1 MKTVIQLDDDGY
13 FVGTAVADESPL
25 EEGVYL
31 LPANTVETDEPTI
44 PEGHKALW
52 NGSWV
57 FEEIVEPEPEPIPEI
72 DSMLVLRGQRNM
84 RLQETDWWAG
94 SDLTMTLAQID
105 YRQALRD
112 ITKTYT
118 SVDDVVWPREPEQ
131 VRY

>member
-13 FVGTAVADESPL
+13 FVGTAIADESPL

-31 LPANTVETDEPTI
+31 LPANTVEADEPTI

-72 DSMLVLRGQRNM
+72 DPIHVLRHQRNM

-94 SDLTMTLAQID
+94 SDLTMTQAQID
-105 YRQALRD
+105 YRKALRD

-118 SVDDVVWPREPEQ
+118 SVDDVVWPTEPE
-131 VRY
+131 